1 MSVGVSNCLAEVR
14 RVLII
19 CPASL
24 KINWQR
30 EWQRWD
36 TKGLSVGI
44 AGKTYPDTDVTIINY
59 DILKKWRKELRES
72 DYQLM
77 IIDEAHYLKNG
88 KADRT
93 REVFGGIK
101 RASDKHIIE
110 RLSPIQATRKLLL
123 TGTPILSVPRE
134 IWNIVKEC
142 DPTGLGADWF
152 SFAKRYCKLF
162 ELKRFNPSKGR
173 EERIGWDWSG
183 ADNLEELQ
191 GLLRQRFMIR
201 RLKKDVLTELPPKTR
216 QIIVLE
222 AKKNLTKLLECEKL
236 SYEEYVKKHG
246 DTITPSPA
254 FTEYAKIRKEVAIAK
269 IPYVIDYI
277 KELLNETEKAV
288 IWTHHH
294 EVTDA
299 IAGAFANES
308 VVVDGR
314 VPPEDR
320 QHQVDRLQSDPNCR
334 LFIGGIHSAGTGLT
348 LTASS
353 ICVFA
358 EIDWT
363 PAVIT
368 QCEDR
373 QHRIGQKENVLVRHI
388 VLNGSLDQRIVQTL
402 IRKQEIADKALD
414 KETK

>member
-254 FTEYAKIRKEVAIAK
+254 FTEYAKARKEVALAK
-269 IPYVIDYI
+269 VPYVLDYI
-277 KELLNETEKAV
+277 KEVLNETEKIIV
-288 IWTHHH
+288 FCHHL
-294 EVTDA
+294 EVLDQLA
-299 IAGAFANES
+299 EAFPKVS
-308 VVVDGR
+308 VRLDGR
-314 VPPEDR
+314 VS
-320 QHQVDRLQSDPNCR
+320 QVDRQAAIDSFQNDPDIR
-334 LFIGGIHSAGTGLT
+334 LFFGGIQAAGVGIN
-348 LTASS
+348 LTAAKIS
-353 ICVFA
+353 IFA
-358 EIDWT
+358 ELSFV
-363 PAVIT
+363 PAEIT

-373 QHRIGQKENVLVRHI
+373 LHRIGQRGNVLIRHVI
-388 VLNGSLDQRIVQTL
+388 LNGSLDQRIVQTL